1 MHFMLSVH
9 YTALRGD
16 VFAFVRRYL
25 RPRPQISSSL
35 PADISALARRYLCP
49 WPFMTLLMPPT
60 GILLIKASLKAC
72 ANFAQPDSEIPRKEN
87 RTGLRYSAQMML
99 HETASPARFFI

>member
-49 WPFMTLLMPPT
+49 WPYGFKELF
-60 GILLIKASLKAC
+60 GIVAEA
-72 ANFAQPDSEIPRKEN
+72 A
-87 RTGLRYSAQMML
+87 
-99 HETASPARFFI
+99 

>member
-25 RPRPQISSSL
+25 RPRPQISSSV
-35 PADISALARRYLCP
+35 PADISARGLTGSKNSLA
-49 WPFMTLLMPPT
+49 
-60 GILLIKASLKAC
+60 
-72 ANFAQPDSEIPRKEN
+72 
-87 RTGLRYSAQMML
+87 
-99 HETASPARFFI
+99 